1 MYKFKKGMKVLHTRW
16 DGEVGIVGK
25 IKGNKAQI
33 RDLYTG
39 NVVGWYS
46 KKNLIPL
53 PVLNRLYT
61 RYKGMKL

>member
-1 MYKFKKGMKVLHTRW
+1 MNVFHTRW

-25 IKGNKAQI
+25 IKGNKVQI
-33 RDLYTG
+33 RDLHTG

-53 PVLNRLYT
+53 SVLSRLYT
-61 RYKGMKL
+61 RYKEGKL

>member
-16 DGEVGIVGK
+16 DGETGIVGK
-25 IKGNKAQI
+25 MKGTKVQI
-33 RDLYTG
+33 RDRFTG

-53 PVLNRLYT
+53 AVMNRLYL
-61 RYKGMKL
+61 RYKGGKK